1 MPGRLDARS
10 LESLVRSGDIDTVL
24 TVVPDGYG
32 RLLGKRTVGRHFVDH
47 VLDDGVH
54 ACVYLFTVDMEME
67 PLPGFK
73 LTSWERGYGD
83 MKLVPDL
90 GTLRTIPWLP
100 KTALVFCDVYG
111 EEDGEPI
118 EEAPR
123 WVLKRQVERAAAQGY
138 VVKTAAEFELYCFRE
153 TFEQARA
160 KRYHALTPVSDY
172 LEDYHILQTSKEEPL
187 VRAIRNGMEAAD
199 VPVETSKGEWGRGQE
214 EINLVYADALE
225 MADRAVLYKH
235 GAKEIA
241 HLQGCSLTFMA
252 KYDMGA
258 AGSSFHLHSS
268 LWDRTGGKPLFVSP
282 RAGNGSQPR
291 APLSAH
297 PRGRG
302 KQRSDTKSTPLFG
315 QWLAGQ
321 LGLARELA
329 YFYAPGINSYK
340 RYQSGS
346 FAPTRIAAGW
356 DNRTCGF
363 RLCGDGASFRVENR
377 IPGADANPYLA
388 FAATIAAGLH
398 GIERTLEAP
407 KLYEGNAYEDATLP
421 QVPKTLREAIGEL
434 ERSKVARA
442 AFGERVVDH
451 YLHAARLEQQAFDQA
466 VTDWELIRNFERI

>member
-10 LESLVRSGDIDTVL
+10 LESHVRSGDIDTVL

-32 RLLGKRTVGRHFVDH
+32 RLLGKRIVGRHFVDH

-90 GTLRTIPWLP
+90 GTLRVLPWLP
-100 KTALVFCDVYG
+100 KTALVFCDVYS
-111 EEDGEPI
+111 EDGEPI

-123 WVLKRQVERAAAQGY
+123 WVLKRQIERAAAHGY
-138 VVKTAAEFELYCFRE
+138 VVKTAAELELYCFRE

-172 LEDYHILQTSKEEPL
+172 LEDYHILQTTKEEPL

-214 EINLVYADALE
+214 EINLVYAEALE
-225 MADRAVLYKH
+225 MADRTALYKH

-268 LWDRTGGKPLFVSP
+268 LWDGAGVAALFAPTRTRS
-282 RAGNGSQPR
+282 
-291 APLSAH
+291 
-297 PRGRG
+297 RGRG
-302 KQRSDTKSTPLFG
+302 HGPEDWPPLFG

-321 LGLARELA
+321 LGMARELA
-329 YFYAPGINSYK
+329 YFYAPGVNSYK

-346 FAPTRIAAGW
+346 FAPTRIVAGW

-363 RLCGDGASFRVENR
+363 RLCGDGASLRVENR

-398 GIERTLEAP
+398 GVQSKLEAP
-407 KLYEGNAYEDATLP
+407 PAYHGNAYEDAALP

-434 ERSKVARA
+434 ERSTVARA
-442 AFGERVVDH
+442 AFGDRVVAH

-466 VTDWELIRNFERI
+466 VTDWELGRYFERI

>member
-10 LESLVRSGDIDTVL
+10 LESLVRGGDIDTVL

-32 RLLGKRTVGRHFVDH
+32 RLLGKRIVGRHFVDH
-47 VLDDGVH
+47 VLEAGVH

-90 GTLRTIPWLP
+90 DTLRVIPWLP
-100 KTALVFCDVYG
+100 RTALVFCDVYG
-111 EEDGEPI
+111 EEDGKPI

-123 WVLKRQVERAAAQGY
+123 WVLKRQVQRAAAQGY

-160 KRYHALTPVSDY
+160 KRYHGLTPVSDY

-268 LWDRTGGKPLFVSP
+268 LWDRTGDKPLFPSA
-282 RAGNGSQPR
+282 RAANGKTNGR
-291 APLSAH
+291 SAW
-297 PRGRG
+297 
-302 KQRSDTKSTPLFG
+302 TPLFG
-315 QWLAGQ
+315 HWLAGQ
-321 LGLARELA
+321 LAMARELA
-329 YFYAPGINSYK
+329 YFYAPGVNSYK

-346 FAPTRIAAGW
+346 FAPTRIVAGW

-363 RLCGDGASFRVENR
+363 RLCGEGGSFRVENR

-388 FAATIAAGLH
+388 FAATIAAGLQ
-398 GIERTLEAP
+398 GIQSKLKAP
-407 KLYEGNAYEDATLP
+407 KLYDGNAYEDATLP

-442 AFGERVVDH
+442 ALGERVIEH
-451 YLHAARLEQQAFDQA
+451 YLHAARLEQHTFDQA